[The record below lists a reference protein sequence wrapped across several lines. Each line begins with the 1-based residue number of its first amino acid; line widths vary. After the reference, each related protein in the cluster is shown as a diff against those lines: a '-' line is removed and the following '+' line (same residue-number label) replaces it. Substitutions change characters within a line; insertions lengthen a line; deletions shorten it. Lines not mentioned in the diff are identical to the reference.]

1 MKDIIVLCFLV
12 IMNLISFLF
21 MFIDKRKAIKQHTKD
36 INTRR
41 IPERVLFLFA
51 SLFGGI
57 GGTLGIILCRHK
69 TKHWYFTLFFPLMM
83 ILQVLLLIYFYTR

>member
-1 MKDIIVLCFLV
+1 MKDIFVLCFLA
-12 IMNLISFLF
+12 IMNLISFLL
-21 MFIDKRKAIKQHTKD
+21 MFIDKKRAIKQHTKD

-41 IPERVLFLFA
+41 IPERVLFLFTF
-51 SLFGGI
+51 LLEGL

-83 ILQVLLLIYFYTR
+83 ILQILLLVYLYTK

>member
-1 MKDIIVLCFLV
+1 MKDIFVLCFLV
-12 IMNLISFLF
+12 IMNLISFLL

-36 INTRR
+36 INTRC

-69 TKHWYFTLFFPLMM
+69 TKHWYFALFFSLMM
-83 ILQVLLLIYFYTR
+83 ILQVLLLIYFYTK